1 MRSDLKLYGLFVGL
15 NVTIMVTCDTL
26 VYKVYE
32 IGDFK
37 ITASGIVFSFCFL
50 FSTLLTEVYGY
61 RLAVR
66 SIWIMVFCQSLYV
79 ILLNINALIQIN
91 NNEISKHYYGLYYD
105 FWRVMIGS
113 WLSVPISYFI
123 NGFIISKMKVIF
135 SGQWFFVRYVLGSMC
150 TQAALLLT
158 SYPISLSGKYSF
170 DELVNIISTT
180 WSYKV
185 VISILLLPL
194 AIYLVGLVKRVEKIN
209 HFDFKTSY
217 NPFNV
222 YGAKKDKED

>member
-79 ILLNINALIQIN
+79 LLLNINALIQIDN
-91 NNEISKHYYGLYYD
+91 NDISRNYYQLYHD
-105 FWRVMIGS
+105 FWRVMLGS

-135 SGQWFFVRYVLGSMC
+135 SGQWFFVRYILGSMC

-185 VISILLLPL
+185 IISILFLPL
-194 AIYLVGLVKRVEKIN
+194 AIYLVNIVKKVEKTN
-209 HFDFKTSY
+209 HFDFNTSY

-222 YGAKKDKED
+222 YRVRQERED